1 MPALLWMKA
10 IDKRALSWGD
20 VLEKPYEKYWGKV
33 GRGVAKN
40 GGLAVR
46 VRFWYCQKPF
56 PTARKSVSD
65 LLKNQRWTLQK
76 RFLRG
81 WSAVLITS
89 KHLVVRVKNSTINIM
104 YWESVIYKNALKF
117 AKMSVTLC
125 LVQKIA
131 CMSPVFCQFYQQ
143 TDSCFWPATLCPPC
157 HSLRPHPMF
166 QLQGGKLGKN
176 TIVIKRVK
184 ACQSPPLLVSC
195 FRHWDTQICKYQEAY
210 LLISN

>member
-20 VLEKPYEKYWGKV
+20 VLEKPYEKYWRKV
-33 GRGVAKN
+33 GRGIAKN

-56 PTARKSVSD
+56 PTAPKSVSD

-89 KHLVVRVKNSTINIM
+89 KHLVVNAKNTTINISR
-104 YWESVIYKNALKF
+104 YKSVIYKNCSEIRENESDIGSGSENRLYEARIL
-117 AKMSVTLC
+117 SVLSTNWQLR
-125 LVQKIA
+125 
-131 CMSPVFCQFYQQ
+131 
-143 TDSCFWPATLCPPC
+143 WPANLCPPC

-166 QLQGGKLGKN
+166 QLQKGEGSE
-176 TIVIKRVK
+176 K
-184 ACQSPPLLVSC
+184 AQ
-195 FRHWDTQICKYQEAY
+195 
-210 LLISN
+210 

>member
-20 VLEKPYEKYWGKV
+20 VLEKPYEKYCGKV

-56 PTARKSVSD
+56 PTAPKSVSD

-89 KHLVVRVKNSTINIM
+89 KHLVVNAKNTTINISH
-104 YWESVIYKNALKF
+104 YKSVIYKKCSEICENECNIVSGAENRLYEPSIL
-117 AKMSVTLC
+117 SVLSTNWQLRLIRYPMPTLPFSTAS
-125 LVQKIA
+125 LYV
-131 CMSPVFCQFYQQ
+131 
-143 TDSCFWPATLCPPC
+143 PAARGI
-157 HSLRPHPMF
+157 SR
-166 QLQGGKLGKN
+166 KN

-184 ACQSPPLLVSC
+184 AGQSPPLLVSC

-210 LLISN
+210 LLISK